1 MHLAAAPGEKDKA
14 MQTMLTEQN
23 VKFITDS
30 RGRKKEVILSY
41 PKFRELQDLLD
52 EILPDR
58 AYDLTDAIIEGV
70 KEVSC
75 IQREK
80 SVAKMQTLGEFLDE
94 L

>member
-1 MHLAAAPGEKDKA
+1 

-58 AYDLTDAIIEGV
+58 EYDLTDAIIEGV
-70 KEVSC
+70 KEIGC

>member
-1 MHLAAAPGEKDKA
+1 

-52 EILPDR
+52 DILPDR
-58 AYDLTDAIIEGV
+58 AYDLTDAIIEGG
-70 KEVSC
+70 KEIGC

>member
-1 MHLAAAPGEKDKA
+1 

-52 EILPDR
+52 DILPDR
-58 AYDLTDAIIEGV
+58 AYDMTDAIIEGV
-70 KEVSC
+70 KEIGC
-75 IQREK
+75 IHREK
-80 SVAKMQTLGEFLDE
+80 SAPGMQRLGEFLDE

>member
-1 MHLAAAPGEKDKA
+1 

-70 KEVSC
+70 KEIGC

>member
-1 MHLAAAPGEKDKA
+1 

-58 AYDLTDAIIEGV
+58 A
-70 KEVSC
+70 
-75 IQREK
+75 
-80 SVAKMQTLGEFLDE
+80 
-94 L
+94 

>member
-1 MHLAAAPGEKDKA
+1 
-14 MQTMLTEQN
+14 MQTVLTEQN

-58 AYDLTDAIIEGV
+58 EYDLTDAIIEGV
-70 KEVSC
+70 KEISC
-75 IQREK
+75 IQKEK
-80 SVAKMQTLGEFLDE
+80 SVAKMQDLGEFLDE

>member
-1 MHLAAAPGEKDKA
+1 

-58 AYDLTDAIIEGV
+58 EYDLTDAIIEGV
-70 KEVSC
+70 KEVGC

>member
-1 MHLAAAPGEKDKA
+1 

-30 RGRKKEVILSY
+30 RGYKKEVILSY
-41 PKFRELQDLLD
+41 RKFRELKELLD

-70 KEVSC
+70 REIGR

-80 SVAKMQTLGEFLDE
+80 SAAEMQSLGEFLDE

>member
-1 MHLAAAPGEKDKA
+1 
-14 MQTMLTEQN
+14 MQTVLTEQN

-30 RGRKKEVILSY
+30 RGRKKEVIINY
-41 PKFRELQDLLD
+41 HKFRELQDLLD

-70 KEVSC
+70 KEIGC

-80 SVAKMQTLGEFLDE
+80 SVAEMQTLGEFLDE

>member
-58 AYDLTDAIIEGV
+58 EYDLTDAIIEGV
-70 KEVSC
+70 KEIGC